1 MRYDSSIRRASIVA
15 GLVAVLACVLLPAA
29 ASAQGGAGLRAGV
42 SADPD
47 QFYFGAHFDT
57 GFIVERLSFR
67 PNLEVGV
74 GNDLTTVAANFEFA
88 YWFPLRRRPWSIYA
102 GGGPAMNVY
111 RYSDRFRG
119 GPFTD
124 TQPGFN
130 LVGGIAHRGGLF
142 AELKIGLIDSP
153 ELKFGIGYTWR

>member
-1 MRYDSSIRRASIVA
+1 MRYDLSFRRVPIVM
-15 GLVAVLACVLLPAA
+15 GIVVLVACVLLLPAS

-42 SADPD
+42 SSEPD
-47 QFYFGAHFDT
+47 QFYFGGHFDT
-57 GFIVERLSFR
+57 GFLVEQLSFR

-88 YWFPLRRRPWSIYA
+88 YWFPLPRHPWSIYA
-102 GGGPAMNVY
+102 GGGPAMNI
-111 RYSDRFRG
+111 FRRNDD
-119 GPFTD
+119 TD

-130 LVGGIAHRGGLF
+130 LVGGIAHHGGLF
-142 AELKIGLIDSP
+142 AEVKFGLIDSP